1 MTITIFRQSA
11 TMPGLKHR
19 GAVARPITQP
29 PCKLT
34 GIRVDL
40 EGAGN
45 NRTGVWECE
54 PGRYE
59 REMAT
64 AEFMHILKG
73 KATFTPTGGE
83 SLEIEA
89 GDTLFFPSNTFGE
102 WHILEPLRKVYVV
115 MVI

>member
-1 MTITIFRQSA
+1 
-11 TMPGLKHR
+11 MPDLKDR
-19 GAVARPITQP
+19 GTVARPITQP

-34 GIRVDL
+34 GIPVNL
-40 EGAGN
+40 EGAGS

-59 REMAT
+59 REMAN

-89 GDTLFFPSNTFGE
+89 GDTLFFPSNTFGA
-102 WHILEPLRKVYVV
+102 WHIIESLRKVFVV
-115 MVI
+115 MAI